1 MRKIILTVILL
12 VFALGNALA
21 KSDTTS
27 VADTSKNI
35 VYVFNIN
42 EDIAPPMWRLTQES
56 FKEAYALKAN
66 FIIIKLNTYGGMVN
80 MADSIRTKILESPIP
95 VYAFITNNAASAGAL
110 IAIAAD
116 SIYMKKG
123 AKIGSASVV
132 DQTGKVM
139 PEKYQSYM
147 RSTMRATA
155 ESHGKDTLISDTD
168 TIIQWHR
175 DPAIAE
181 AMVDPSLYIEN
192 ISDTGKIVAFTA
204 SEAIENGYCEAIL
217 ENVEKVI
224 NHTGIENH
232 KVYEYKPTSLDKFIG
247 FLISPAIQGILIMLI
262 VGGIYFELQS
272 PGIGFPLAAAVFAA
286 ILYFAPL
293 YLEGLAE
300 NWEMVIFVV
309 GLILIILEIF
319 VIPGFGVAGISGV
332 IIAFT
337 GLVLSMVDNIIF
349 EFEFHAIEALGIVL
363 KSFMIVAISI
373 FLAFILSLYLSQ
385 KMLTSNTFSWIVLNS
400 TQKKDEGY
408 VGVDSKQKDVIGQTG
423 IALTNLRPSGKVE
436 IEDELYDAKSEIG
449 FIERGQQVKVIKYSS
464 GQIYVVKAEA

>member
-1 MRKIILTVILL
+1 MKKTTVIVLILL
-12 VFALGNALA
+12 FTFFNVMANP
-21 KSDTTS
+21 DTTS
-27 VADTSKNI
+27 VKDTSKNI

-42 EDIAPPMWRLTQES
+42 EDIAPPMWRLTQKS
-56 FKEAYALKAN
+56 FEEAYALKAN
-66 FIIIKLNTYGGMVN
+66 YIIIKLNTYGGMVN
-80 MADSIRTKILESPIP
+80 MADSIRTKILESRIP
-95 VYAFITNNAASAGAL
+95 VYVFITNNAASAGAL

-132 DQTGKVM
+132 DQSGKIM

-155 ESHGKDTLISDTD
+155 EAHGKDTLIEGND
-168 TIIQWHR
+168 TIVKWHR
-175 DPAIAE
+175 DPIIAE

-204 SEAIENGYCEAIL
+204 SEAMENGFCEAI
-217 ENVEKVI
+217 VEDIQEVVKHADII
-224 NHTGIENH
+224 NTEI
-232 KVYEYKPTSLDKFIG
+232 KEYKPSGMDKFIG

-272 PGIGFPLAAAVFAA
+272 PGIGFPLAAAILGA

-319 VIPGFGVAGISGV
+319 VIPGFGIAGISGV
-332 IIAFT
+332 ILAFT

-349 EFEFHAIEALGIVL
+349 EFEFHSMEAIGIVL

-385 KMLTSNTFSWIVLNS
+385 KMLTSNTFAWIVLN
-400 TQKKDEGY
+400 
-408 VGVDSKQKDVIGQTG
+408 
-423 IALTNLRPSGKVE
+423 
-436 IEDELYDAKSEIG
+436 
-449 FIERGQQVKVIKYSS
+449 
-464 GQIYVVKAEA
+464 